1 MSKLSVDISTCD
13 SSLLIPD
20 DAMAN
25 AVDAAEIDAPR
36 WAGAWQE
43 PLRNHTIEVVG
54 EVCDRLCKTWTGL
67 LVLGVGGS
75 ALGTRAVQA
84 ALAPGSN
91 MTVLDAID
99 PASVER
105 AMMAHAASAVAVVS
119 KSGTTLETL
128 ALLGAVRERLSPDA
142 SRVVAIT
149 GETGTLH
156 EAALAKQWSLLPIP
170 TDIGGRF
177 SALTPAGLFPAAFC
191 GVDIAALLE
200 GAADM
205 HAACTGVRGNPAAD
219 LASLLVASMKNGRR
233 TQILMPY
240 HAMLKPLAEWWVQLW
255 GESLGKIDDN
265 GSRVGPTAI
274 AALGTADQHSQL
286 QLWHDGPP
294 DKVIGMVSIAAHA
307 DPMPLPEDWAG
318 NEGGGSLADVLDAER
333 AATTE
338 SLLSADQ
345 QVYTIT
351 MPAIDEQSI
360 GAFIALWQG
369 ATAIAGHLL
378 RVDAFNQPGVE
389 DGKRRARAVLWHNA

>member
-1 MSKLSVDISTCD
+1 MSRISIDTSACEA
-13 SSLLIPD
+13 SRLTTD
-20 DAMAN
+20 DVMAR
-25 AVDAAEIDAPR
+25 AVDAAELDASR

-54 EVCDRLCKTWTGL
+54 ELCDRLCKTWSSL

-75 ALGTRAVQA
+75 ALGTRALQSS
-84 ALAPGSN
+84 LAPDSN

-142 SRVVAIT
+142 SRVIAIT
-149 GETGTLH
+149 GDRGTLH
-156 EAALAKQWSLLPIP
+156 DAAIAKQWNLLPIP
-170 TDIGGRF
+170 ADIGGRF

-191 GVDIAALLE
+191 GIDLAALLE

-205 HAACTGVRGNPAAD
+205 HAACTGVRDNPAAD
-219 LASLLVASMKNGRR
+219 LASLLVASMQCGRN

-255 GESLGKIDDN
+255 GESLGKVDSN
-265 GSRVGPTAI
+265 GLRVGPTAV

-294 DKVIGMVSIAAHA
+294 DKVIGMVSIATHA

-318 NEGGGSLADVLDAER
+318 REGGASLAEVLDAER
-333 AATTE
+333 TATTE

-351 MPAIDEQSI
+351 IPALDEQSI

-378 RVDAFNQPGVE
+378 GVDPFNQPGVE
-389 DGKRRARAVLWHNA
+389 DGKRRARALLWPDA